1 MNCEEARTQFV
12 DYWRGSLEDANGEFD
27 AHLASCERC
36 RAEAQDLKDLW
47 GTMGELPEED
57 PSLGLRVRFYDS
69 LRAWR
74 QQEHERRRPFWW
86 VRHPAFQAASAAAI
100 LVIGIGIGF
109 LVRGRDTSE
118 VSQLRGEVYNMRQ
131 LVALSLL
138 QQQSASD
145 RLRGVNYAYRV
156 EQSDPQVLSA
166 LLTTVNHDPSVNVRM
181 AAVDALRNFTD
192 SPVGRKGLIQALAK
206 QDSPMVQ
213 IEILDQI
220 VELHEKSAV
229 SAIQFL
235 LSSQNLN
242 PDVRQRAQWALKQ
255 LQ

>member
-12 DYWRGSLEDANGEFD
+12 DYWRGTLEDPMGEFR
-27 AHLASCERC
+27 AHLDSCERC
-36 RAEAQDLKDLW
+36 QAEAHQLRDLW
-47 GTMGELPEED
+47 GTLGTLPEED
-57 PSLGLRVRFYDS
+57 PSLEMRARFYDS

-74 QQEHERRRPFWW
+74 QREGERRKSLWW
-86 VRHPAFQAASAAAI
+86 VRHPVFQAASAAAI
-100 LVIGIGIGF
+100 LVIGIATGYF
-109 LVRGRDTSE
+109 VRGRDTSE

-138 QQQSASD
+138 QQQNASD

-166 LLTTVNHDPSVNVRM
+166 LLTTLDHDSNVNVRL
-181 AAVDALRNFTD
+181 AAVDAVRNFTD
-192 SPVGRKGLIQALAK
+192 SPIGRKGLVQALAK
-206 QDSPMVQ
+206 QDSPLVQ
-213 IEILDQI
+213 IAILDQI

-235 LSSQNLN
+235 LSGQDVN

>member
-12 DYWRGSLEDANGEFD
+12 DYWRGTLEDSVGEFR
-27 AHLASCERC
+27 AHLDSCERC
-36 RAEAQDLKDLW
+36 QAEAHELRDLW
-47 GTMGELPEED
+47 GTLGALPEED
-57 PSLGLRVRFYDS
+57 PSLNMRARFYDS

-74 QQEHERRRPFWW
+74 QREGERRKTLWW
-86 VRHPAFQAASAAAI
+86 VRHPVFQAASAAAI
-100 LVIGIGIGF
+100 LVIGIATGYF
-109 LVRGRDTSE
+109 VRGRDTSE

-138 QQQSASD
+138 QQQNASD

-166 LLTTVNHDPSVNVRM
+166 LLTTLDHDSNVNVRL
-181 AAVDALRNFTD
+181 AAVDAVRNFTD
-192 SPVGRKGLIQALAK
+192 SPIGRKGLVQALAK
-206 QDSPMVQ
+206 QDSPLVQ
-213 IEILDQI
+213 IAILDQI
-220 VELHEKSAV
+220 VELHEKSAA

-235 LSSQNLN
+235 LSGQDVN